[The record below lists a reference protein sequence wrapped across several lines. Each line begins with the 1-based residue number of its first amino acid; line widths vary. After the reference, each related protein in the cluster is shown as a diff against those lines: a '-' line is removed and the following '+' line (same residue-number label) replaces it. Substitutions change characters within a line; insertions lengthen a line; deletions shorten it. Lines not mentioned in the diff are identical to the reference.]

1 MRDSWLSWAPPIRFA
16 CNSMDAACIITC
28 GGRLSVMQQKP
39 QGSLCLFESDMSS
52 SEGVKAEAPLMLV
65 HIVDAIPHR
74 GVMGGIEN
82 L

>member
-1 MRDSWLSWAPPIRFA
+1 
-16 CNSMDAACIITC
+16 
-28 GGRLSVMQQKP
+28 MQQKP
-39 QGSLCLFESDMSS
+39 QGPFCLFESDMSS

-74 GVMGGIEN
+74 GATEGIEH

>member
-1 MRDSWLSWAPPIRFA
+1 
-16 CNSMDAACIITC
+16 
-28 GGRLSVMQQKP
+28 MQQKP
-39 QGSLCLFESDMSS
+39 QGPFCLFESDMSS

-74 GVMGGIEN
+74 GVMEGIEH